1 MGVRYSGAHSI
12 EINFKHG
19 SMEVFATS
27 WNIKYLYIPEVRTL
41 LSNINENLTASRYEM
56 ELIIFV
62 PHDILIRWNVQGILR
77 VDVSVSIRI
86 L

>member
-1 MGVRYSGAHSI
+1 MGVRYSGAHPI

-62 PHDILIRWNVQGILR
+62 PSDILIR
-77 VDVSVSIRI
+77 
-86 L
+86 